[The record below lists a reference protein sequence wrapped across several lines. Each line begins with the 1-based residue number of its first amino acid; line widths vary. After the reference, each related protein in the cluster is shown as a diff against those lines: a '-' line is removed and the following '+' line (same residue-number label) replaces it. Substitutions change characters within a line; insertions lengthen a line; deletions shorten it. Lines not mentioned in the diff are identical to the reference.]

1 MGITRHKLYYL
12 KGKTMTLAE
21 KLKDVPPLELELMIL
36 KAVQGSAYIEGM
48 EKSAQ
53 EIGKLIDEKTKQLE
67 TEKTSN

>member
-1 MGITRHKLYYL
+1 
-12 KGKTMTLAE
+12 MTLAE